1 MHNNK
6 IKMLVVVSQFYPEIT
21 ELMLNA
27 AVAVFQEHTEPVE
40 YDVVYVPGS
49 FEIPAAITF
58 AILSDKYHYDG
69 YVALGCV
76 IKGETDHYYYVSKG
90 VTLSLSEIAT
100 NHAVPMGFGVITAE
114 TKELA
119 LARAD
124 MNKKNVGGKAAKAA
138 LAMVTLHKKF
148 LR

>member
-1 MHNNK
+1 MPNNK

-27 AVAVFQEHTEPVE
+27 AVAAFQEHTEPVE

-69 YVALGCV
+69 YLGLGCV
-76 IKGETDHYYYVSKG
+76 IKGETDHYY
-90 VTLSLSEIAT
+90 
-100 NHAVPMGFGVITAE
+100 
-114 TKELA
+114 
-119 LARAD
+119 
-124 MNKKNVGGKAAKAA
+124 
-138 LAMVTLHKKF
+138 
-148 LR
+148 